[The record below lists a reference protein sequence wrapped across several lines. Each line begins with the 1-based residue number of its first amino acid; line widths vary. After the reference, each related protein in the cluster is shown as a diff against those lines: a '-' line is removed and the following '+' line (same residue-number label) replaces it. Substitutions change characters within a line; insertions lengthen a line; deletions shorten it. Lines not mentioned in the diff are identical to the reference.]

1 VRAVSSR
8 RCDTRCRDLGS
19 RALLNYVARVIRA
32 LEDPGA
38 IDESD
43 PTSMRHAVE
52 LALGRCR
59 ARFAAL
65 AWALAAQSPVEQPEL
80 VFPSP
85 SRAPDLLVL

>member
-1 VRAVSSR
+1 MRVHQLPDRNVIRMSSARCVESKMRHSVSR
-8 RCDTRCRDLGS
+8 LGS

-59 ARFAAL
+59 ARFAEL
-65 AWALAAQSPVEQPEL
+65 A
-80 VFPSP
+80 
-85 SRAPDLLVL
+85 